1 MKRLKQRARYTLYC
15 LILSLFSCSISLGTK
30 TPYATSDITFN
41 VYSRDSQLVTLV
53 HSVLMLT
60 LFVVGGARS
69 ARYRPHGYKPP
80 PTRKMSPAIGGP
92 VRKTSLDSLRTN
104 GE

>member
-53 HSVLMLT
+53 HSVSHVDPVHCRRGEVCAVPSSRLQAAPQQED
-60 LFVVGGARS
+60 VPRS
-69 ARYRPHGYKPP
+69 SGTCQEIKY
-80 PTRKMSPAIGGP
+80 
-92 VRKTSLDSLRTN
+92 
-104 GE
+104 